1 MVGGGID
8 DWKFF
13 LFVGVV
19 DGWIFFFFVLW
30 PSVVLIVVGA
40 GEEKMD
46 AGSNHNPCVV
56 SVGWVPPFCQKVD
69 LKVEICD

>member
-19 DGWIFFFFVLW
+19 DGWIFFFRFMAF
-30 PSVVLIVVGA
+30 G
-40 GEEKMD
+40 G
-46 AGSNHNPCVV
+46 
-56 SVGWVPPFCQKVD
+56 VD
-69 LKVEICD
+69 SGGFWGRENGRK